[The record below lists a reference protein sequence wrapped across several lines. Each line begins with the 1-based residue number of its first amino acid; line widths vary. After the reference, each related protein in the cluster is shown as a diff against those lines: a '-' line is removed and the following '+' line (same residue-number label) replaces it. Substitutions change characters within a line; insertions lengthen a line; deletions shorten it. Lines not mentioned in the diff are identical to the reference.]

1 MEKSILK
8 NKNIMLLWTGQLI
21 SHAGDSIYMIALPW
35 LILDLTGSKSTTS
48 LTIMSGYLPSILFG
62 LIAGTFADKYSR
74 KKVMMMSDVLR
85 SIFVLLVPISLIM
98 GLTSPVLIGVI
109 TFIVATLATPFY
121 PARDSLIPDIVSQ
134 NQLASANSIISTS
147 GQMAHL
153 LGPFLAGVL
162 VSIVGITHLFTIDA
176 LSFSASL
183 ICISFLKI
191 PRKEN
196 YERTQQSYSE
206 LIKSGIKYIS
216 TKKEIGALIFVSTI
230 NNFFIMGL
238 AIIGIPVFVR
248 EVLDN
253 QFTTLAILETSMA
266 TGMILGSIII
276 WRFLKGINP
285 VRILLLGFVLD
296 GLTYCLIYF
305 TQTNFTAYLFLFI
318 HGIGIPMITISRT
331 LIVQLSVDNQF
342 RGRIFSLINMSVMG
356 TTAISVVA
364 MGFILELLSVQLI
377 FLIFGILAAACSLL
391 GIFSKSFGR
400 LKSLKT

>member
-1 MEKSILK
+1 
-8 NKNIMLLWTGQLI
+8 
-21 SHAGDSIYMIALPW
+21 
-35 LILDLTGSKSTTS
+35 
-48 LTIMSGYLPSILFG
+48 
-62 LIAGTFADKYSR
+62 
-74 KKVMMMSDVLR
+74 
-85 SIFVLLVPISLIM
+85 
-98 GLTSPVLIGVI
+98 
-109 TFIVATLATPFY
+109 
-121 PARDSLIPDIVSQ
+121 
-134 NQLASANSIISTS
+134 
-147 GQMAHL
+147 
-153 LGPFLAGVL
+153 
-162 VSIVGITHLFTIDA
+162 
-176 LSFSASL
+176 
-183 ICISFLKI
+183 
-191 PRKEN
+191 
-196 YERTQQSYSE
+196 
-206 LIKSGIKYIS
+206 
-216 TKKEIGALIFVSTI
+216 
-230 NNFFIMGL
+230 MGL

-377 FLIFGILAAACSLL
+377 FLIFGMLAAACSLL

>member
-1 MEKSILK
+1 
-8 NKNIMLLWTGQLI
+8 MLLWTGQLI

-74 KKVMMMSDVLR
+74 KMVMMMSDILR

-121 PARDSLIPDIVSQ
+121 PARDSLIPDIVPQ

-196 YERTQQSYSE
+196 YERTQQSHSE

-216 TKKEIGALIFVSTI
+216 IKKEIGALIFVSTI

-377 FLIFGILAAACSLL
+377 FLIFGMLAAACSLL

>member
-74 KKVMMMSDVLR
+74 KMVMMMSDILR

-121 PARDSLIPDIVSQ
+121 PARDSLIPDIVPQ

-196 YERTQQSYSE
+196 YERTQQSHSE

-216 TKKEIGALIFVSTI
+216 IKKEIGALIFVSTI

-377 FLIFGILAAACSLL
+377 FLIFGMLAAACSLL

>member
-1 MEKSILK
+1 
-8 NKNIMLLWTGQLI
+8 MLLWTGQLI

>member
-8 NKNIMLLWTGQLI
+8 NQNIMLLWTGQLI

-74 KKVMMMSDVLR
+74 KMVMMMSDILR

-121 PARDSLIPDIVSQ
+121 PARDSLIPDIVPQ

-196 YERTQQSYSE
+196 YERTQQSHSE

-216 TKKEIGALIFVSTI
+216 IKKEIGALIFVSTI

-377 FLIFGILAAACSLL
+377 FLIFGMLAAACSLL